1 MVEKDATQSDKQ
13 RRKIPPHEWAS
24 IAARYGGGESLASI
38 ARSYSCTPPA
48 IRYIL
53 GREVGDLSKNLRP
66 IKGRTVAAPSMP
78 AVAGEPLRTPR
89 LDSAIRDAATA
100 EIANFL
106 VALENAVE
114 STTPQTLNTLR
125 RTADR
130 LMGAV
135 ARVRIAL
142 EVAPTALAGRL
153 EG

>member
-1 MVEKDATQSDKQ
+1 M
-13 RRKIPPHEWAS
+13 PPVV
-24 IAARYGGGESLASI
+24 GEL
-38 ARSYSCTPPA
+38 
-48 IRYIL
+48 
-53 GREVGDLSKNLRP
+53 
-66 IKGRTVAAPSMP
+66 
-78 AVAGEPLRTPR
+78 LRTPR

-114 STTPQTLNTLR
+114 SITPQTLDTLR
-125 RTADR
+125 RMADR

-142 EVAPTALAGRL
+142 EVAPSAPTRRP